1 MNPIPM
7 ARALSYRTLEG
18 QVIRVDKLA
27 PEEQALYQKL
37 RAEYRRNPSHT
48 YFNFYWQS
56 EGSKVWGDRAA
67 QGKDARREIADS
79 PIFAI
84 CQDLDARLAIREGH
98 VADYSER
105 RS

>member
-27 PEEQALYQKL
+27 PEEQALYQNL
-37 RAEYRRNPSHT
+37 RAEYRRSPSHAS
-48 YFNFYWQS
+48 FNFYWQS
-56 EGSKVWGDRAA
+56 EGSKVWGESAA
-67 QGKDARREIADS
+67 QGKDVRRGIADS

-98 VADYSER
+98 LGDYSQR